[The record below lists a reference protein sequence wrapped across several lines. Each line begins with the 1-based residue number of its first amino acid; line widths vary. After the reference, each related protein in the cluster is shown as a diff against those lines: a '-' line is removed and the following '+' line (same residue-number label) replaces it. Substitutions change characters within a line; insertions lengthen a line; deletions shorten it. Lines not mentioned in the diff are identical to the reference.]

1 MPTFRSLFRLS
12 AVAATLLGVTQAH
25 AAPLSTRLD
34 VRAATTSLT
43 QPAREGDDAREE
55 PAPKPRTGPVLA
67 LAEVLDSLARH
78 DPRMRSA
85 DEAIRGAKGQLK
97 ANRGFYD
104 PRLRARGVWEPFFHN
119 AILDARVEQPT
130 TLWGMTAWAGW
141 QVGVGRRPYYA
152 NTFDSVLDVDDRVG
166 SRDVRS
172 TAGTLSAGVTLPLWR
187 DGRIDRARADIRQS
201 TMERDR
207 LQDARDARRLELEAQ
222 AATAYWSWVAAG
234 LQLEIEKT
242 LLDLAT
248 ERDDALKRRIELG
261 ALDSLAAVDNRR
273 LILDRERRVVAAERG
288 FQAAGLA
295 LSLYLRD
302 NNGDPVVPTD
312 ARLPGRLP
320 STTNP
325 RNEDIEAEIAGA
337 IERRP
342 DRRATMTMR
351 GQADVELRWA
361 KNQRAP
367 RVDLSGWVAQY
378 LGRPLAPELRRTS
391 LVAAVSIEIPIP
403 MRAARGQVEATQA
416 AMSMIAA
423 DLRLLDDRIAVQVR
437 DGHSALLAAYH
448 RARLAAQEVELTRE
462 LARAEY
468 RKFQLGAGDLMLVNL
483 RELASADAA
492 TAEVQA
498 VADYFVAKANLEV
511 ALGTGVQPVIP

>member
-1 MPTFRSLFRLS
+1 MRSHRLLLRLS
-12 AVAATLLGVTQAH
+12 ALAAALLGVPRAH
-25 AAPLSTRLD
+25 AAPISTRLD
-34 VRAATTSLT
+34 VRAATASLT
-43 QPAREGDDAREE
+43 QPPVDDHAPEE
-55 PAPKPRTGPVLA
+55 PAPKPRAGPVLT
-67 LAEVLDSLARH
+67 LGEVITSLARH
-78 DPRMRSA
+78 DPRMHGA
-85 DEAIRGAKGQLK
+85 EEAVRGASGQIK

-172 TAGTLSAGVTLPLWR
+172 TAGTLAAGVTVPLWR
-187 DGRIDRARADIRQS
+187 DGRIDRPRANVRQS
-201 TMERDR
+201 TMERER
-207 LQDARDARRLELEAQ
+207 LQDVRDARRLELEAQ
-222 AATAYWSWVAAG
+222 AATAYWTWVASG

-242 LLDLAT
+242 LLDLAL
-248 ERDDALKRRIELG
+248 ERDGALKRRIELG
-261 ALDSLAAVDNRR
+261 ALDPLAAVDNRR

-295 LSLYLRD
+295 LSLFLRD
-302 NNGDPVVPTD
+302 HQGDPVVATD
-312 ARLPGRLP
+312 ERLPGRLP
-320 STTNP
+320 ATVHP
-325 RNEDIEAEIAGA
+325 RADDIEAEIADA
-337 IERRP
+337 IEQRP
-342 DRRATMTMR
+342 DRRATTTMQR
-351 GQADVELRWA
+351 QAEVELRWA

-367 RVDLSGWVAQY
+367 RVDVSGWVAQY
-378 LGRPLAPELRRTS
+378 LGRPLVPDLRRTS

-403 MRAARGQVEATQA
+403 MRAARGRIEATQA
-416 AMSMIAA
+416 SMAMIAA
-423 DLRLLDDRIAVQVR
+423 DLRFLDDQIAVQVR
-437 DGHSALLAAYH
+437 DGHSALLAAYQ
-448 RARLAAQEVELTRE
+448 RARLAAQEVELTRQ

-511 ALGTGVQPVIP
+511 ALGEGVQPVAP